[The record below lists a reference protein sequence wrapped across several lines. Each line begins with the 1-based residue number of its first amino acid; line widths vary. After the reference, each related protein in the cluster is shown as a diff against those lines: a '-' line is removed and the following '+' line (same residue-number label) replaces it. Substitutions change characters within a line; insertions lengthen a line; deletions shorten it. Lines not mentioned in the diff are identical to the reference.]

1 MSRHNDSQREPG
13 AGPITL
19 AGKSVESLDGLLEGP
34 QPAELAL
41 IANYPTS
48 DPISLR
54 RNRRDR
60 KRAVRERQSGR

>member
-1 MSRHNDSQREPG
+1 MMEIPRIRFVGRYRYLPG
-13 AGPITL
+13 VTL
-19 AGKSVESLDGLLEGP
+19 TLRGLLEGP

-41 IANYPTS
+41 VANFPTT

-60 KRAVRERQSGR
+60 KRAVRERQSGTP